1 MINNILLCLYLFS
14 LTDHGWMA
22 RVAPAD
28 HIIGQFEFDVVV
40 GADGKKNTLGGTCN
54 YKFYNHLE

>member
-1 MINNILLCLYLFS
+1 
-14 LTDHGWMA
+14 MA